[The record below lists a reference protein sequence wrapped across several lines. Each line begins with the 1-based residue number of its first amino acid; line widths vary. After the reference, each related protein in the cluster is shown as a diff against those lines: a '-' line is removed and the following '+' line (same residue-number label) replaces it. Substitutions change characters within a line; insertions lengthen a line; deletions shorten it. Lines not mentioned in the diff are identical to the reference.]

1 MPELK
6 VRELAPNITAR
17 NLIDPKFKTV
27 RISVNMIVPLD
38 KEYAACNALM
48 PSIVSRV
55 TKDFPDYRSLS
66 RYLSALYG
74 ASLSSGLSKIGDN
87 QILTVAAAGIS
98 NRYAFDGE
106 NIAERLTALISSA
119 VFDPL
124 IEDDGYF
131 PEDSIRQEK
140 RQLLETINANY
151 NDKKSWA
158 KRRALEIFYEGEPAA
173 ISRYGTRKTVTAVTK
188 ERLIEAWIKLM
199 REARFELFVSG
210 DCDFDSVCRTFKDFL
225 EYDREPVHITNRIQ
239 LSAGSLKEVCETQ
252 KIAQSKLVMGYRTG
266 VTQEDS
272 IPTKVMSVVYGGS
285 PSSKLFMNVR
295 EKMGLCYYCGS
306 RITDVKGAM
315 FVESGVQNNNIDAA
329 RQAITDQLKAV
340 QDGRFT
346 EDELMYAKLAMINS
360 YKSIGDS
367 LFATENWYM
376 NQVFNIETLT
386 PDEVAERVDKVTRID
401 VIEAARKVSLDTVYV
416 LKGEDENG

>member
-1 MPELK
+1 
-6 VRELAPNITAR
+6 
-17 NLIDPKFKTV
+17 
-27 RISVNMIVPLD
+27 
-38 KEYAACNALM
+38 
-48 PSIVSRV
+48 
-55 TKDFPDYRSLS
+55 
-66 RYLSALYG
+66 
-74 ASLSSGLSKIGDN
+74 
-87 QILTVAAAGIS
+87 
-98 NRYAFDGE
+98 
-106 NIAERLTALISSA
+106 
-119 VFDPL
+119 
-124 IEDDGYF
+124 
-131 PEDSIRQEK
+131 
-140 RQLLETINANY
+140 
-151 NDKKSWA
+151 
-158 KRRALEIFYEGEPAA
+158 
-173 ISRYGTRKTVTAVTK
+173 
-188 ERLIEAWIKLM
+188 
-199 REARFELFVSG
+199 
-210 DCDFDSVCRTFKDFL
+210 
-225 EYDREPVHITNRIQ
+225 
-239 LSAGSLKEVCETQ
+239 
-252 KIAQSKLVMGYRTG
+252 
-266 VTQEDS
+266 
-272 IPTKVMSVVYGGS
+272 MSVVYGGS